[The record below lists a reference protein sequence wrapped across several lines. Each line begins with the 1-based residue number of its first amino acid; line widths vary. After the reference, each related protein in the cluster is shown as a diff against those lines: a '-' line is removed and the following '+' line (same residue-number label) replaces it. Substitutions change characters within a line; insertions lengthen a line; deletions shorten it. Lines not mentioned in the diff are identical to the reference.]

1 MSWLA
6 ENWLWVVLG
15 GGFIGMHLFGHRM
28 GGGCGGHG
36 HRSHGKGNSDEG
48 KSDEPAKPHAHEK
61 EI

>member
-6 ENWLWVVLG
+6 ENWIWVVLG

-36 HRSHGKGNSDEG
+36 HRSHGKDERDEG
-48 KSDEPAKPHAHEK
+48 KTDEPA
-61 EI
+61 